1 MNDFSNEINEI
12 YKLADVQL
20 NEEQGYFT
28 DWKSI
33 KEKVVERYIDAR
45 LDETGMLEYDDWY
58 IQYWLERNAS
68 ADLLEKLYDIC
79 GENKIEWVAS
89 YINKNPNEGGI
100 ITQVAKG
107 MAGEYFDSIANQIQ
121 KEFEQ
126 NNLIYRM
133 IDSNK
138 SPKEIAQILKTNG
151 TGNCWAKQEEN
162 AKAYYGNGNYNEY
175 CLIGEATMDNVN
187 WEATIFLRM
196 MAENENEVR
205 LRKDSPIHIV
215 GIKYYHYDEDNK
227 LDKKDYMKIDMMLS
241 AGHSYV
247 FEESKQPIVET
258 IKKVNEGFADTRLI
272 TTVAELDAYL
282 RNNTETR
289 VVYDKVKKWF
299 LVGNSETSIHMHLL
313 NDALADG
320 YYEPFEHNGK
330 TYTGKENEY
339 EGGLWLH
346 RLNPSRFILLMVSQ
360 DPLNSEE
367 YYYDDYKYCYH
378 YPNYCVFDRRMD
390 FEQTPLFK
398 YLGKP
403 LEIENFGD
411 FEDYDED
418 QYIDES
424 IAFVSKKDLSDIILK
439 NPTKRE
445 LRENNLTL
453 CRCIED
459 SEGNW
464 YFTDMENMLHAYV
477 VYELRDEAA
486 FPLFDGND
494 CYGIAYYDAESN
506 EFWYNLNDYMY
517 RKECIEQYNN
527 SEYLRTTFPNAKIIP
542 NPWNN
547 QMYDELYDDED
558 EEQLDEQ
565 LLHMEKSHYEDY
577 YAVILKNP
585 SRKELR
591 DNGLKRARFIS
602 YENGTWIFFDAMQWI
617 HEQIY
622 SKYHEKYGQTSSMG
636 FYDYDTNE
644 FIFIED
650 LATDKDGDDYN
661 EAEYMYYENKNK
673 NWLMNQ
679 TYIINN
685 FGTNFKVNV
694 YGDWVDNPW

>member
-1 MNDFSNEINEI
+1 MNDFSNEMNEI
-12 YKLADVQL
+12 YKLAGVQL

-28 DWKSI
+28 DWNSI
-33 KEKVVERYIDAR
+33 KERVIERYIDAR
-45 LDETGMLEYDDWY
+45 LDETGMFCDDDYY
-58 IQYWLERNAS
+58 IQEWLEQNAS
-68 ADLLEKLYDIC
+68 ADILEQLYEEC
-79 GENKIEWVAS
+79 GETEINWVAS
-89 YINKNPNEGGI
+89 YINKNPDEGGVI
-100 ITQVAKG
+100 SQVAKN
-107 MAGEYFDSIANQIQ
+107 MASELYDRLSSTLL

-126 NNLIYRM
+126 NNLIYRL
-133 IDSNK
+133 IDSDK

-162 AKAYYGNGNYNEY
+162 AFIYNGTGNDNEY

-187 WEATIFLRM
+187 WETTIFLRM
-196 MAENENEVR
+196 MAEDENEVR
-205 LRKDSPIHIV
+205 LKKDSPIHIV
-215 GIKYYHYDEDNK
+215 GIKYYHFNEDNK
-227 LDKKDYMKIDMMLS
+227 IDKKDHMKVDMMLNV
-241 AGHSYV
+241 GHSYV
-247 FEESKQPIVET
+247 FDESKQPIVET
-258 IKKVNEGFADTRLI
+258 IKRVNEGFADTRLI

-418 QYIDES
+418 QYI
-424 IAFVSKKDLSDIILK
+424 
-439 NPTKRE
+439 N
-445 LRENNLTL
+445 
-453 CRCIED
+453 
-459 SEGNW
+459 
-464 YFTDMENMLHAYV
+464 
-477 VYELRDEAA
+477 
-486 FPLFDGND
+486 
-494 CYGIAYYDAESN
+494 
-506 EFWYNLNDYMY
+506 
-517 RKECIEQYNN
+517 
-527 SEYLRTTFPNAKIIP
+527 
-542 NPWNN
+542 
-547 QMYDELYDDED
+547 
-558 EEQLDEQ
+558 EQ